1 MPLHVGRGCL
11 PATITNLRI
20 NCIAQSATPPEMSL
34 WEKIKEFFCS
44 THQTEAQE
52 CIWTICHPSVGT
64 TREDVVSRFEQLR
77 MLVYAGYEESIHS
90 GRHGESHFCI
100 LDADNQEILSV
111 TLDDAGNYTV
121 NCQGHNET
129 YRFTMDIEQGEECTE
144 HAEGASGTLQ
154 VSPLP
159 APAAPQTPAEYDAVW
174 SEWKGAAPAEELR
187 GRAAT
192 VQRIC
197 TCLNN
202 GSREL
207 NVGESGLTAL
217 PDRLPAHITTLVIP
231 HNNYLTSLPTLPSG
245 LEVLTVE
252 DNQLTSLPTLPS
264 GLEVLTVEDNQ
275 LTSLPPLPSG
285 LEVLTVEDN
294 QLTSLPPLP
303 AGLVVLTVSGNQLTS
318 LPPLPAGLQT
328 LSVAGNQLTSL
339 PPLPAGLQM
348 LLVARNQLTSLPPLP
363 AGLQM
368 LSVAGNQLTRLP
380 PLPAGLRRLLVAG
393 NQLTSLPP
401 LPAGLQVLSVSDN
414 QLTSLPLLPAGLELL
429 TLERNPQL
437 VRLPPLPEGLQTLS
451 VDANPQLTRLPAL
464 PSGLQRLYARNNQLT
479 RLPESITGL
488 SSEASVNLEGNP
500 LSERTLQALREITSA
515 PGYSGPRILFDMA
528 GASAPREARALHL
541 AAAGWLVPAREGEP
555 APADRW
561 HMFGQEDN
569 AAAFSLFLDRLSE
582 TENFMKDAGF
592 KAQISSWLVQL
603 AEDEALRAKTFAMA
617 TEATA
622 SCQDRVTL
630 ALHQMKNVQLVHDA
644 EKGQYDNNLAAL
656 VATGREMFR
665 LEKLE
670 QIAREKAGTL
680 ALADDVEVYLA
691 YQNKLK
697 KALGLTSVTAEMR
710 FFGVSGVT
718 VSDLQAAELQVKA
731 AEKSE
736 LREWILQWGPLHS
749 VLERKAPE
757 RVNALR
763 EKQISDYEETY
774 RMLSDTELRPFGLVG
789 NTDAERTIGAR
800 AMESAK
806 KTFLDG
812 LRPLV
817 EEMLGSYLA
826 P

>member
-1 MPLHVGRGCL
+1 MPLHVGSGCL

-252 DNQLTSLPTLPS
+252 DNQLTSLP
-264 GLEVLTVEDNQ
+264 
-275 LTSLPPLPSG
+275 PLPSG

-339 PPLPAGLQM
+339 PPLPAGLQ
-348 LLVARNQLTSLPPLP
+348 
-363 AGLQM
+363 
-368 LSVAGNQLTRLP
+368 
-380 PLPAGLRRLLVAG
+380 
-393 NQLTSLPP
+393 
-401 LPAGLQVLSVSDN
+401 VLSVSDN

-437 VRLPPLPEGLQTLS
+437 ARLPPLPEGLQTLS

-736 LREWILQWGPLHS
+736 LREWILQWGPLYS

>member
-144 HAEGASGTLQ
+144 HAEGASGTFQ

-231 HNNYLTSLPTLPSG
+231 HNNY
-245 LEVLTVE
+245 
-252 DNQLTSLPTLPS
+252 LTSLPTLPS

-393 NQLTSLPP
+393 NQLTSLPS